1 MLLNLSSVTVMTLNA
16 RQKQF
21 AIEYA
26 RLGNAAQAARNAGYS
41 EKTAR
46 ERGRV
51 LLTYVDVKQAV
62 ADEKAKQAE
71 KNDVTVG
78 ELVNMHRE
86 AYRVALEVKAPN
98 AMTQAAQN
106 LAKLMGLIVEKGQI
120 EHGGG
125 LVVNITKFS
134 DGN

>member
-1 MLLNLSSVTVMTLNA
+1 MITPTTLNA

-51 LLTYVDVKQAV
+51 LLTYVDVKQAI
-62 ADEKAKQAE
+62 ADEKAKQAK
-71 KNDVTVG
+71 KNDVTVE

-86 AYRVALEVKAPN
+86 AYRIATEVKAPN
-98 AMTQAAQN
+98 AMTAAAQN
-106 LAKLMGLIVEKGQI
+106 LAKLMGLITDKGQI
-120 EHGGG
+120 EPSGG
-125 LVVNITKFS
+125 LIVNITRFS
-134 DGN
+134 DGD